1 MMAPLRAVAVVYWVY
16 LYVLLNSQ
24 LGHDGTSPGSG
35 WFVKQVSVDMPT
47 KGKNFLF
54 TCGQWLARD
63 KSDGK
68 TERTF
73 SLDEGMSTITSYRP
87 SECWGKKLYQQF

>member
-1 MMAPLRAVAVVYWVY
+1 M
-16 LYVLLNSQ
+16 YVILISQ

-87 SECWGKKLYQQF
+87 SESNNHTTPNNYTTPTV